1 MGPFFENFADI
12 GWTVVGLV
20 LAMGATVVYL
30 AMLIGARAVRP
41 ALGQWRRW
49 AVLFTAALGG
59 GFWLQDFLLRSS
71 FSVALEL
78 SPALLS
84 AWIAAP
90 TLAALSTFVLVNRPA
105 GQIAPWAGY
114 VVIACGTVATP
125 LFGLVATAASHVVM
139 VDVNYVFFVLALT
152 GLVAYPGI
160 EFARRLFGQWPGG
173 NSGRVVVAAALTGA
187 GISLPQFIVFAGAA
201 VVPAGES
208 LVLPGRLVEAYWL
221 VAGFASLG
229 LLALGILLAQQRR
242 LLAAPLAVNDAGDV
256 ARGAGTTGNRP
267 IAIVA
272 FAMIAGLLFVRGYTS
287 AELER
292 SGDQTEAALAL
303 HDLMEQRLVMQERE
317 WLSAARKLINT
328 ARVGGDD
335 RGHHFDA
342 HPQLGKL
349 ELEAYVAVLRDAD
362 RALEEP
368 ADADAVLAA
377 VNSVAGFADALHAR
391 ALAREAALREFL
403 DRITFL
409 ATFAVLALFLWL
421 GRRLALDRRQTLE
434 AQQLAVFQ
442 KEALDEH
449 AIVSETDAAGRI
461 IYANKKF
468 CDLSQYSEK
477 ELIGAKHSIVNS
489 GTHPKEF
496 FSEMWRTISQGKVW
510 HGEVCN
516 RRKDGMFYWVDTTIV
531 PFLGANGRPNKYV
544 SIRTDI
550 TALKAAE
557 AALRESNASLETRV
571 LERTA
576 DLGRSV
582 EILGRERE
590 CLLEQETRL
599 RQALEFAGMGAWEW
613 DLPTGRLYWS
623 NEVASAFGVAPADFN
638 LSYQA
643 FVSRLHPDEVPS
655 FQHAIKACLN
665 EGDPFNLELRLI
677 GENGESRWIH
687 VGGNVLRDD
696 EGFGVRMLGLI
707 RDITPTKS
715 AELAL
720 VQKSAEQ
727 AQLLSQLNQA
737 QTQLLQ
743 AEKMSTIGQLAAGVA
758 HEINNPMSFISSN
771 MAMLKRYVAAIRP
784 VMTTYELTCR
794 EPGDPDAIARLAHV
808 KKVND
813 IEFVLEELPQLIEES
828 LDGIER
834 VRRIVQDL
842 KTFSHIDE
850 AEWQT
855 ADIHACLDNTLNI
868 ARNEVKYKAEVIK
881 KYATVPKI
889 DCVSSQLGQV
899 FLNLLVNAAQAIET
913 KGEIQIETG
922 FDGAFV
928 WVKIRDT
935 GMGIKPEH
943 LSRMFEPFFTTKPVG
958 KGTGLGLSMCYGI
971 VTKHNGEILV
981 ESTYGRG
988 TVFTVRL
995 PLRQPEKAASST
1007 SRAA

>member
-1 MGPFFENFADI
+1 
-12 GWTVVGLV
+12 
-20 LAMGATVVYL
+20 
-30 AMLIGARAVRP
+30 
-41 ALGQWRRW
+41 
-49 AVLFTAALGG
+49 
-59 GFWLQDFLLRSS
+59 
-71 FSVALEL
+71 
-78 SPALLS
+78 
-84 AWIAAP
+84 
-90 TLAALSTFVLVNRPA
+90 
-105 GQIAPWAGY
+105 
-114 VVIACGTVATP
+114 
-125 LFGLVATAASHVVM
+125 
-139 VDVNYVFFVLALT
+139 
-152 GLVAYPGI
+152 
-160 EFARRLFGQWPGG
+160 
-173 NSGRVVVAAALTGA
+173 
-187 GISLPQFIVFAGAA
+187 
-201 VVPAGES
+201 
-208 LVLPGRLVEAYWL
+208 
-221 VAGFASLG
+221 
-229 LLALGILLAQQRR
+229 
-242 LLAAPLAVNDAGDV
+242 
-256 ARGAGTTGNRP
+256 
-267 IAIVA
+267 
-272 FAMIAGLLFVRGYTS
+272 
-287 AELER
+287 
-292 SGDQTEAALAL
+292 
-303 HDLMEQRLVMQERE
+303 
-317 WLSAARKLINT
+317 
-328 ARVGGDD
+328 
-335 RGHHFDA
+335 
-342 HPQLGKL
+342 
-349 ELEAYVAVLRDAD
+349 
-362 RALEEP
+362 
-368 ADADAVLAA
+368 
-377 VNSVAGFADALHAR
+377 
-391 ALAREAALREFL
+391 
-403 DRITFL
+403 
-409 ATFAVLALFLWL
+409 
-421 GRRLALDRRQTLE
+421 
-434 AQQLAVFQ
+434 
-442 KEALDEH
+442 
-449 AIVSETDAAGRI
+449 
-461 IYANKKF
+461 
-468 CDLSQYSEK
+468 
-477 ELIGAKHSIVNS
+477 
-489 GTHPKEF
+489 
-496 FSEMWRTISQGKVW
+496 
-510 HGEVCN
+510 
-516 RRKDGMFYWVDTTIV
+516 
-531 PFLGANGRPNKYV
+531 
-544 SIRTDI
+544 
-550 TALKAAE
+550 LKAAE

-655 FQHAIKACLN
+655 FQRAIKACLN

-727 AQLLSQLNQA
+727 TQLLTQLNQA

-995 PLRQPEKAASST
+995 PVRQPEKTAST
-1007 SRAA
+1007 TPRAA